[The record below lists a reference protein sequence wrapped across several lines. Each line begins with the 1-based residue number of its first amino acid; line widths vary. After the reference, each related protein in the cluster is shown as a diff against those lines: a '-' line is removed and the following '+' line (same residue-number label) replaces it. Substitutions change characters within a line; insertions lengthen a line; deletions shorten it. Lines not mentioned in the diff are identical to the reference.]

1 MKESYILA
9 FDLGTQLGWTCRFDD
24 TEKHISGEWDL
35 SGNRFEGGGM
45 RFLKFKSELNK
56 ILELHGK
63 PRFVAYEEVRR
74 HLGNSAAHIYGG
86 FQSVLT
92 SLCEEQE
99 IPYTSYPV
107 GTIKKFATGKGNSGK
122 KKMVKAANDKW
133 RKKFTVKDNENEVDA
148 RWVAEL
154 AFNEIGAP

>member
-1 MKESYILA
+1 MNESYILA
-9 FDLGTQLGWTCRFDD
+9 FDIGTIMGWTCRFDD
-24 TEKHISGEWDL
+24 SGNHISGEWDL

-45 RFLKFKSELNK
+45 RYLKYRSELNK

-74 HLGNSAAHIYGG
+74 HLGTTAAHVYGG
-86 FQSVLT
+86 FKSKLT
-92 SLCEEQE
+92 SLCEEKD

-107 GTIKKFATGKGNSGK
+107 GTIKKFATGVGNCSKGD
-122 KKMVKAANDKW
+122 MVEAANEKWDKE
-133 RKKFTVKDNENEVDA
+133 FTVKDNENEVDA

-154 AFNEIGAP
+154 AFEEIGVT